1 MKLNFITF
9 GDLNGNRGSTRIRV
23 LNLVQALKQR
33 GCECEINGENFEGYD
48 AIIFQKTPLSLN
60 FKEAIQKARRK
71 NIPIVF
77 DLDDYMEEYLP
88 LLKYYDLIIVSTEYL
103 KNICLKYHPNVE
115 VVPNCLDVDDINI
128 PLKKDNKHQTAVW
141 YGYSL
146 NSYILKLWDIKGI
159 KKISEKN
166 CDIVYDAAKIDSQLQ
181 KFDLV
186 IIPQEKNAL
195 TLSKTH
201 CRMLKAI
208 YLGVPCLIS
217 DMPVYLNLAEELG
230 FPKEFIVH
238 NNNEWNKKI
247 ADFKAG
253 RLKFDFDFVAA
264 RQKIMEKYSADKI
277 AEIFQNTLTD
287 FINGEHKKLATIRE
301 DEYKSAVSVVIK
313 ISDRSEDNL
322 KTLESVLAQT
332 IFDLEIIFC
341 GENLPAEVNTI
352 MQKDGRIFYNKIPD
366 GKYVYFINGGD
377 EIEKD
382 CLKKMFVFAQTSE
395 AEITM
400 MRGFWQQGAQK
411 EIIPSD
417 KCSQKITDIRNITEF
432 LDYPLVF
439 GTCLYLRYFLV
450 NNGIWEPQLQ
460 ILPDQDFAYLV
471 WEKRPSLYVLNENF
485 LKINLQFKPYAEI
498 EKNSVE
504 LLKNY
509 AKATSSLMPT
519 KNKFAVIQIIKDKND
534 IIPAFITMQ
543 SIIKN
548 VGKQIPVHLFHSV
561 VLSSSIEAQ
570 FKNSGEVYLHKTNF
584 YYNEPLNIL
593 FSILN
598 QWHEKEQ
605 VLYVSNSCLVI
616 SDFSDIFSLENESL
630 LASRVHN
637 GSLDTNVIL
646 FNTKLFREQF
656 LNHYFYKKITEDV
669 WNALMYCHNKDLPAQ
684 FDYFAEDF
692 KDLSTKTLSKTQI
705 ICYKIKKPWK
715 DLYSPFAFMWWQ
727 YARQSV
733 FYETLMTQMSWDF
746 VMNAEQESIEL
757 SALFESYS
765 EEIYSLMKEYIKEA
779 LLSFVTFG
787 NASLN
792 HKLRLSL
799 IAKKISEWVVK

>member
-9 GDLNGNRGSTRIRV
+9 GDLNGKRGSTRIRV

-48 AIIFQKTPLSLN
+48 AIIFQKTQLSLN

-88 LLKYYDLIIVSTEYL
+88 LLKYFDLIIVSTEYL

-128 PLKKDNKHQTAVW
+128 PLKTNNKHQTAVW

-166 CDIVYDAAKIDSQLQ
+166 CDIIYDAAKIDKQLQ
-181 KFDLV
+181 KFDLI

-230 FPKEFIVH
+230 FPKEFIVY

-301 DEYKSAVSVVIK
+301 DEYKSAVSVVVK
-313 ISDRSEDNL
+313 ISDDAEDNI
-322 KTLESVLAQT
+322 KTLKSLSAQS
-332 IFDLEIIFC
+332 IYDLEIILC
-341 GENLPAEVNTI
+341 GEKFSAEIEVFKQN
-352 MQKDGRIFYNKIPD
+352 DGRIFYNKIPE
-366 GKYVYFINGGD
+366 GKYVYFLNGGD
-377 EIEKD
+377 EIAKD
-382 CLKKMFVFAQTSE
+382 CLKKLFVFAQAGD

-400 MRGFWQQGAQK
+400 MQGFWQNGLRK
-411 EIIPSD
+411 EIMPAD
-417 KCSQKITDIRNITEF
+417 KCSQKIFDVRNVTEF

-439 GTCLYLRYFLV
+439 GTCLYRKDFLIS
-450 NNGIWEPQLQ
+450 NGIWEPRLQ
-460 ILPDQDFAYLV
+460 ILPDDDFAYLV
-471 WEKRPSLYVLNENF
+471 WKKCHLLYVLPESFLSTNSELKSDLENEKKSRILLENY
-485 LKINLQFKPYAEI
+485 KEATASVMPV
-498 EKNSVE
+498 KNDC
-504 LLKNY
+504 
-509 AKATSSLMPT
+509 AI
-519 KNKFAVIQIIKDKND
+519 IQIIQDKND
-534 IIPAFITMQ
+534 ILPAFITTQ
-543 SIIKN
+543 SLIKN
-548 VGKQIPVHLFHSV
+548 IGHKIPIHIFSV
-561 VLSSSIEAQ
+561 VKIPPSIMAQ
-570 FKNSGEVYLHKTNF
+570 CENTGVIYLHRLKTVFSKRLNVLF
-584 YYNEPLNIL
+584 YVLQKWQEC
-593 FSILN
+593 
-598 QWHEKEQ
+598 EK
-605 VLYVSNSCLVI
+605 VLYVSNSCLAI
-616 SDFSDIFSLENESL
+616 SDFSEVFDLDSEKALC
-630 LASRVHN
+630 SRLHN
-637 GSLDTNVIL
+637 GGIDTNVMLINL
-646 FNTKLFREQF
+646 PRFREQF
-656 LNHYFYKKITEDV
+656 AEKAFYKPINDDV
-669 WNALMYCHNKDLPAQ
+669 WYALMYQHNQELAAQ
-684 FDYFAEDF
+684 FDYFVEDF
-692 KDLSTKTLSKTQI
+692 KDLSTRTLEKTKI
-705 ICYKIKKPWK
+705 ICYEVKKPWNN
-715 DLYSPFAFMWWQ
+715 LYAPFAFLWWK
-727 YARQSV
+727 YARESA
-733 FYETLMTQMSWDF
+733 FYEVFIAQILRNF
-746 VMNAEQESIEL
+746 AINVNQETIEF
-757 SALFESYS
+757 SSLFNNES
-765 EEIYSLMKEYIKEA
+765 EELYPLMKAYIKEA
-779 LLSFVTFG
+779 LLSLITFG
-787 NASLN
+787 NASRN
-792 HKLRLSL
+792 HKLKLAL
-799 IAKKISEWVVK
+799 LAQKIRKEVVK